1 MRRSHLHQEH
11 RHQRHHRSPD
21 ARHRHR
27 SLDVDHR
34 HQPDED
40 HPDVSQRHQ
49 PDEVRLD
56 ADLDGHHPG
65 LERMGCFHPDVP
77 LDVGYPC
84 PGWRQTG
91 CYLVE
96 GYPLESMER
105 LALPEQE
112 QPQLELPVPLVQQGL
127 EPEQLAQQPQ
137 VLPQVRPLP

>member
-1 MRRSHLHQEH
+1 M
-11 RHQRHHRSPD
+11 
-21 ARHRHR
+21 
-27 SLDVDHR
+27 
-34 HQPDED
+34 
-40 HPDVSQRHQ
+40 SQRHQ